1 MNKIHVSH
9 PLDGA
14 TLIEI
19 DAPPANPLSLEMRLA
34 FEAELDRISDDV
46 SQRVLIV
53 TGKGE
58 HFSAGDNLID
68 ALERGEDSLSSLKQF
83 GALLEKLENLRVPVI
98 AAINGAAVGG
108 GLELALCCDIRI
120 GSDKASFIGAGVN
133 VGLMA
138 SVFRLPRLIGTGPA
152 KAMLLTGLPV
162 SAQEALHFGLL
173 TAMHSPETLM
183 DEALLLAKRLASRA
197 PLSVE
202 ATKRQCGQAFD
213 ISTDDAM
220 AVAIAELNVL
230 ARSHDHKAALAAFAK
245 KEAPK
250 FSRC

>member
-1 MNKIHVSH
+1 MNKIHVSQ
-9 PLDGA
+9 PLDGV

-34 FEAELDRISDDV
+34 FEAELDRIAGDD
-46 SQRVLIV
+46 SQRALVV

-68 ALERGEDSLSSLKQF
+68 AFRRGEDSLSSLKQF
-83 GALLEKLENLRVPVI
+83 GALLDKIEALRVPVI

-120 GSDKASFIGAGVN
+120 GSDRASFIGAGVN

-152 KAMLLTGLPV
+152 KSMLLTGLPV
-162 SAQEALHFGLL
+162 GAQDALRFGLL
-173 TAMHSPETLM
+173 TAVHSPETLM
-183 DEALLLAKRLASRA
+183 DEALRLAKRIATRA

-202 ATKRQCGQAFD
+202 ATKRQCARAFD
-213 ISTDDAM
+213 IETADAM
-220 AVAIAELNVL
+220 EAAIAELDVL
-230 ARSHDHKAALAAFAK
+230 ARSQDHKSALAAFAQK
-245 KEAPK
+245 QTPK